1 MNGRCCSQWAEVMG
15 KPAVEWWPAK
25 DEITVQGWVPMSGLV
40 SGYWLGPTY
49 SELSSTNQP
58 PHPGEC
64 WLLSTYMWFVRYHLL
79 DPDIISIL
87 IHLHPAPQGPAP
99 PCTQPETN
107 RDDFIFFLRQLSIYL
122 QGNNKGWDWWWKGV
136 PKPGGR
142 QLPPPLQGTTSP
154 LQVELRETLSFFRKH
169 IM

>member
-1 MNGRCCSQWAEVMG
+1 MRSQFRGGSPCLGMFLG
-15 KPAVEWWPAK
+15 
-25 DEITVQGWVPMSGLV
+25 TG
-40 SGYWLGPTY
+40 LGPHTQ
-49 SELSSTNQP
+49 SCRLPTSLRT
-58 PHPGEC
+58 PGEC

-79 DPDIISIL
+79 DPDIINIL

-142 QLPPPLQGTTSP
+142 QLPPPLLGTTSP
-154 LQVELRETLSFFRKH
+154 LQVELRATLSFFRKH
-169 IM
+169 IT